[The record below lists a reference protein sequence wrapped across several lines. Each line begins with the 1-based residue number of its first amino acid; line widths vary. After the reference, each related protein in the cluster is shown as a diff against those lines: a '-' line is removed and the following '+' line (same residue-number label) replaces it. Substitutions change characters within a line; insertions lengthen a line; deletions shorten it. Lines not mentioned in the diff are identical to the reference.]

1 MCPAAWYN
9 VIENSI
15 REPDAPNT
23 AENEENSM
31 DTLND
36 RERQILEYIAS
47 TVREKGYSPSVRDIK
62 AALSIRS
69 TSTVHTYL
77 QRLED
82 RGFLIKEDGKSRT
95 LRMGPSYTG
104 QYGAE
109 GQIPILGR
117 VTAGVPILATENFD
131 GYVDFPTSRS
141 TAQTDRLFALR
152 VCGTS
157 MIEAGI
163 LDGDLVIVE
172 KCESADNGQI
182 VVAMIEDEATVKTF
196 YKEHGHYR
204 LQPEN
209 SAMDPIIVDR
219 VEILGRV
226 ISSVRFY
233 D

>member
-1 MCPAAWYN
+1 
-9 VIENSI
+9 
-15 REPDAPNT
+15 
-23 AENEENSM
+23 M

-62 AALSIRS
+62 SALAIRS

-82 RGFLIKEDGKSRT
+82 RGFLVKEEGKSRT
-95 LRMGPSYTG
+95 LRMGPSYADSG
-104 QYGAE
+104 DADM
-109 GQIPILGR
+109 QIPILGR
-117 VTAGVPILATENFD
+117 VTAGMPILAVENFD
-131 GYVDFPTSRS
+131 GYVEFPAPRRS
-141 TAQTDRLFALR
+141 SQSERLFALR

-172 KCESADNGQI
+172 KCESAENGEI
-182 VVAMIEDEATVKTF
+182 VVALIEDEATVKTF

-209 SAMDPIIVDR
+209 STMDPIIVEQ

-226 ISSVRFY
+226 VSSVRY
-233 D
+233 YN

>member
-1 MCPAAWYN
+1 
-9 VIENSI
+9 
-15 REPDAPNT
+15 
-23 AENEENSM
+23 M

-36 RERQILEYIAS
+36 RERKILEYIAS

-82 RGFLIKEDGKSRT
+82 RGFLVKEEGKSRT
-95 LRMGPSYTG
+95 LRMGPSYQG
-104 QYGAE
+104 EMDAE
-109 GQIPILGR
+109 IQIPILGR
-117 VTAGVPILATENFD
+117 VTAGIPILATENFD
-131 GYVDFPTSRS
+131 GYVEFPAPRSRVQ
-141 TAQTDRLFALR
+141 AERLFALR

-172 KCESADNGQI
+172 KCESAENGEI

-209 SAMDPIIVDR
+209 ATMEPIIVNH

-226 ISSVRFY
+226 ISSVRY
-233 D
+233 YH